1 MSSQEESFFETES
14 EKSRSEDE
22 TIEVEAVVWETENNI
37 QDDSL
42 EPYADE
48 PLADQWLQNSRR
60 EQAERDQLEELRRA
74 GKESWKRRSCGWL
87 VSFLDSSAGYC
98 FERSTATKELYIFYI
113 ALESV

>member
-1 MSSQEESFFETES
+1 MSSQEESCFETES

-37 QDDSL
+37 QDDWL

-48 PLADQWLQNSRR
+48 PLADQWLQNSRC

-98 FERSTATKELYIFYI
+98 FERSAATKELYIFYI